1 MCKPKIHLTK
11 EKVSNKSGQVQ
22 SDRSFMSRINY
33 IWQRNKIPL
42 IKLFK
47 ASTTK
52 KKKNIVKVNLR
63 VNWTS
68 KRTFSVKFSF
78 YKNNRTKEC
87 V

>member
-52 KKKNIVKVNLR
+52 KKEK
-63 VNWTS
+63 
-68 KRTFSVKFSF
+68 
-78 YKNNRTKEC
+78 YC
-87 V
+87 